1 MSPLRRAVESVH
13 LASLGLWL
21 GILIA
26 TGAAAALV
34 FPAMK
39 ALDPTLPAY
48 AAFDRPHWTLAA
60 GHVAERYFRASDVAQ
75 VALAG
80 IAWLTLPIA
89 AAVFGPRRSL
99 PIIRVGLVGALSVS
113 LAWQLLSLRPRMDL
127 HLSAYR
133 AAAIAGESEFAEAE
147 RAAFA
152 ALHPAATRAMAIN
165 AAVVLFALAAGA
177 VDATRPRR
185 DEDAPEDTDEEA
197 VQGGREASQA
207 RGG

>member
-26 TGAAAALV
+26 TGAAAAMV
-34 FPAMK
+34 FPAKK

-48 AAFDRPHWTLAA
+48 AAFEQPHWTLAA
-60 GHVAERYFRASDVAQ
+60 GHVAEHYFRASDGAQ

-89 AAVFGPRRSL
+89 AAFFGGRRAL
-99 PIIRVGLVGALSVS
+99 AVVRIALVAALSVS

-133 AAAIAGESEFAEAE
+133 AAAIAGETDRAEEE
-147 RAAFA
+147 RSAFA
-152 ALHPAATRAMAIN
+152 ALHPTASRAMAGT
-165 AAVVLFALAAGA
+165 AALVLLALVAGA
-177 VDATRPRR
+177 SDVTRTRR
-185 DEDAPEDTDEEA
+185 DEDDPEDDEA
-197 VQGGREASQA
+197 GVG
-207 RGG
+207 

>member
-1 MSPLRRAVESVH
+1 MSPVRRAVESVH

-39 ALDPTLPAY
+39 ALDPSLPAY
-48 AAFDRPHWTLAA
+48 AAFDPPHWTLAA
-60 GHVAERYFRASDVAQ
+60 GHVAERYFRASDTAQ

-89 AAVFGPRRSL
+89 AAFFGARKTMPVVR
-99 PIIRVGLVGALSVS
+99 IALVVSLSVS

-127 HLSAYR
+127 HLGAYR
-133 AAAIAGESEFAEAE
+133 AAAIAGEADRAEEE

-152 ALHPAATRAMAIN
+152 ALHPTATRAMAVN
-165 AAVVLFALAAGA
+165 AILVLLALAAGA
-177 VDATRPRR
+177 FDATRLRR
-185 DEDAPEDTDEEA
+185 DDDGPEEDDEETRPSD
-197 VQGGREASQA
+197 REAPQV
-207 RGG
+207 GPH

>member
-13 LASLGLWL
+13 LATLGLWL

-39 ALDPTLPAY
+39 ALDPALPAY

-89 AAVFGPRRSL
+89 AAVFGLRRGL
-99 PIIRVGLVGALSVS
+99 PIVRIGLVGALSVS

-133 AAAIAGESEFAEAE
+133 AAAIAGESELAEEE

-152 ALHPAATRAMAIN
+152 ALHPAASSVMAIN
-165 AAVVLFALAAGA
+165 AALVLLAFAAGA
-177 VDATRPRR
+177 FDATRQRR
-185 DEDAPEDTDEEA
+185 DDDAPEDADEETD
-197 VQGGREASQA
+197 QGA
-207 RGG
+207 

>member
-1 MSPLRRAVESVH
+1 MSPLRRVVESVH
-13 LASLGLWL
+13 LAALGLWL

-60 GHVAERYFRASDVAQ
+60 GHVAERYFRASDGAQ

-80 IAWLTLPIA
+80 VAWLTLPIA
-89 AAVFGPRRSL
+89 PVCFGRQRRMA
-99 PIIRVGLVGALSVS
+99 IVRVALVSALSAS

-127 HLSAYR
+127 HLAAYR
-133 AAAIAGESEFAEAE
+133 AAAIAGETDRAEGE

-152 ALHPAATRAMAIN
+152 ALHPTATRAMATN
-165 AAVVLFALAAGA
+165 AALALLALAAGA
-177 VDATRPRR
+177 LDVARPRR
-185 DEDAPEDTDEEA
+185 DDDAPEGADEEA
-197 VQGGREASQA
+197 CRETPKA
-207 RGG
+207 RDD